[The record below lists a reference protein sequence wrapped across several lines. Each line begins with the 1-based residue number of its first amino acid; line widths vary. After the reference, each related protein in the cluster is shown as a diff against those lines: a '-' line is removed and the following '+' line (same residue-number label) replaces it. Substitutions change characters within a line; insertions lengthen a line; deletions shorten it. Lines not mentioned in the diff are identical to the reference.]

1 MEPYTRIDVVTELT
15 PQEHLDVL
23 HEPVFPSREDRGYH
37 WGLALDWDDRLIF
50 LPNKVMAQ
58 GICRQSWTLSAG

>member
-1 MEPYTRIDVVTELT
+1 MEPYGRIDVVTELT

-23 HEPVFPSREDRGYH
+23 HEPVFPSREDQRYH
-37 WGLALDWDDRLIF
+37 CGLALDWDDRLIF